1 MNDLKVTIIGLGFV
15 GLSLSVVYGSKKIS
29 VNAVDIDKEKIKD
42 LQKGKSPFFEPD
54 LDTMLQRCIKSKT
67 IKFHNSVKQIEELG
81 DVIFLTVPTP
91 NRNGKIDLSFLK
103 SSLDVLLPH
112 IQNSKTKPVV
122 IVKSTIA
129 PGTTK
134 NILLPIFAKFFKELG
149 SDFHLAINPEFLREG
164 YAINDQKN
172 PHVIV
177 LGTEDNKTKTKL
189 NSFFKKIYPKHIPIV
204 NTNFTT
210 SELIKYSN
218 NAFLATKI
226 SFINSISNLCQQIPG
241 ANVDK
246 IAKVIG
252 MDSRIGPL
260 FLKAG
265 PGFGG
270 SCLPKDLESLISVCK
285 KYNIDSNL
293 FDSVKY
299 VNDQQ
304 ITKIL
309 KILKNK
315 IPKLSNKTI
324 SIFGLSF
331 KENSDDIRA
340 SKSIELIENLLN
352 SNCKIHV
359 YDKLAIPNTKK
370 VFKNNIS
377 YFNSKQKCVEKSDCL
392 ILMHS
397 GKEFETLSKSFF
409 KKMKTPL
416 VLDTRR
422 VLKIAHTEIE
432 HIQIGVNS

>member
-1 MNDLKVTIIGLGFV
+1 MINLKITVIGLGFV

-29 VNAVDIDKEKIKD
+29 VNAIDIDKSKIIGLK
-42 LQKGKSPFFEPD
+42 KGKSPFFEPN
-54 LDTMLQRCIKSKT
+54 LDTLLKKCLKLKT
-67 IKFHNSVKQIEELG
+67 IKFHNSIENIDSFG
-81 DVIFLTVPTP
+81 DIVFITVPTP
-91 NRNGKIDLSFLK
+91 NYNGQIDLSFLK
-103 SSLDVLLPH
+103 SSLDILLPSV
-112 IQNSKTKPVV
+112 QNSKTKPIVV
-122 IVKSTIA
+122 IKSTIA
-129 PGTTK
+129 PGTT
-134 NILLPIFAKFFKELG
+134 NNFVLPLFAKFFKEQK
-149 SDFHLAINPEFLREG
+149 SNFHLAINPEFLREG
-164 YAINDQKN
+164 YAITDQKN

-177 LGTEDNKTKTKL
+177 LGTEDKKTKTKL

-210 SELIKYSN
+210 AEFIKYSN

-241 ANVDK
+241 ANVDE

-270 SCLPKDLESLISVCK
+270 SCLPKDLESLISIYK
-285 KYNIDSNL
+285 QYNIESNL
-293 FDSVKY
+293 FDGVKH
-299 VNDQQ
+299 VNEQQ
-304 ITKIL
+304 ITRIL
-309 KILKNK
+309 SILKNK
-315 IPKLSNKTI
+315 IPKLSNKTV

-340 SKSIELIENLLN
+340 SKSIELIENLLKLK
-352 SNCKIHV
+352 CKINV

-370 VFKNNIS
+370 IFKNNIS
-377 YFNSKQKCVEKSDCL
+377 YFNSKQKCVDKSNCL

-397 GKEFETLSKSFF
+397 GKEFELLNNNFF

-416 VLDTRR
+416 IIDTRR
-422 VLKIAHTEIE
+422 VLKNIYDEIDLV
-432 HIQIGVNS
+432 QIGVNN

>member
-1 MNDLKVTIIGLGFV
+1 MIDLKVTVIGLGFV

-29 VNAVDIDKEKIKD
+29 VNAIDIDDRKITD
-42 LQKGKSPFFEPD
+42 LKKGKSPFFEPNLD
-54 LDTMLQRCIKSKT
+54 LLLKKCLKLNTLKFYNSIKKIDS
-67 IKFHNSVKQIEELG
+67 FG
-81 DVIFLTVPTP
+81 DIVFITVPTP

-103 SSLDVLLPH
+103 SSLDVLLPT
-112 IQNSKTKPVV
+112 IQNSKNRPV
-122 IVKSTIA
+122 IVIKSTIA
-129 PGTTK
+129 PGTTD
-134 NILLPIFAKFFKELG
+134 NFVLPLFKKCFKEQN
-149 SDFHLAINPEFLREG
+149 SNFHLAVNPEFLREG

-177 LGTEDNKTKTKL
+177 LGTEDKKTKTKL
-189 NSFFKKIYPKHIPIV
+189 NSFFKKIYSTNIPIV
-204 NTNFTT
+204 NTNFST

-241 ANVDK
+241 ANVDE

-270 SCLPKDLESLISVCK
+270 SCLPKDLESLISICK
-285 KYNIDSNL
+285 KYHIDATL
-293 FDSVKY
+293 FDGVKH
-299 VNDQQ
+299 VNEQQ

-309 KILKNK
+309 NILKNK
-315 IPKLSNKTI
+315 IPNLSNKTI
-324 SIFGLSF
+324 SVFGIGF

-340 SKSIELIENLLN
+340 SKSIELIENLLTLK
-352 SNCKIHV
+352 CKINV

-370 VFKNNIS
+370 FFKNNIS
-377 YFNSKQKCVEKSDCL
+377 YYNSKQKCIENSDCL

-397 GKEFETLSKSFF
+397 GKEFESFSKSFF

-416 VLDTRR
+416 IIDTRR
-422 VLKIAHTEIE
+422 VLKNISSELE
-432 HIQIGVNS
+432 HIQIGVNN